1 MAIKRLLPL
10 ILAAALLLAACSGTA
25 QSAPESDGNRKQLLS
40 LEETQEL
47 SERYVDL
54 AELLGFTPFED
65 VSQLPQDLM
74 LTYAFSHPEEEAGY
88 FDEETTY
95 LQVSEKEIQRRIEK
109 YFGLTGFAPQQG
121 SDFYDAE
128 KKLYS
133 VQAGSLNGD
142 ILLKPLTAFRQGD
155 TLQLTVAVYPDVGE
169 QPDHI
174 SEYTLTRQEDG
185 YAFVSMRHLP
195 MDG

>member
-1 MAIKRLLPL
+1 M
-10 ILAAALLLAACSGTA
+10 LLAACTGTV

-40 LEETQEL
+40 VEETQAL

-65 VSQLPQDLM
+65 VSQLPQDRI

-88 FDEETTY
+88 FDAETAY
-95 LQVSEKEIQRRIEK
+95 LQVSEKEIQRRVEK
-109 YFGLTGFAPQQG
+109 YFAIADFAPHAG
-121 SDFYDAE
+121 SSFYDFE

-133 VQAGSLNGD
+133 IQAGKLNGD

-155 TLQLTVAVYPDVGE
+155 TLLLTVAVYPDVGE

-174 SEYTLTRQEDG
+174 SEYTMARQGDG